1 MTDVIK
7 IQNIYKEY
15 RLGSIGYSTL
25 REDLQRF
32 YAEIRGK
39 QDPNSI
45 IGNDIEKNSKNRILA
60 LNNINLKIQESERL
74 ALIGSNGAGKS
85 TLLKLISRISAPSK
99 GKIKIKGKIASLI
112 SIGTGFHS
120 ELTGRENI
128 YLNGSILGL
137 RKYEIDE
144 RLSQIIDFSGVNDFL
159 DTPVKRYSS
168 GMVVRLGFSVA
179 AHLDPDILITDEVLA
194 VADLDLEKKA

>member
-60 LNNINLKIQESERL
+60 LNNINLKF
-74 ALIGSNGAGKS
+74 K
-85 TLLKLISRISAPSK
+85 K
-99 GKIKIKGKIASLI
+99 
-112 SIGTGFHS
+112 
-120 ELTGRENI
+120 
-128 YLNGSILGL
+128 
-137 RKYEIDE
+137 
-144 RLSQIIDFSGVNDFL
+144 
-159 DTPVKRYSS
+159 VK
-168 GMVVRLGFSVA
+168 
-179 AHLDPDILITDEVLA
+179 D
-194 VADLDLEKKA
+194 